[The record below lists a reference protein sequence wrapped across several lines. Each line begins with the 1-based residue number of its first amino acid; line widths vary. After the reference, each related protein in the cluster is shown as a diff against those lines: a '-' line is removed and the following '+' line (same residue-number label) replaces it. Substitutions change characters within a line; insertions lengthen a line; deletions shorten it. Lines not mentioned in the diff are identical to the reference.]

1 MFSDFRFALRSLRRN
16 PSFAAVAA
24 LSIALGIGANTAMF
38 SMADAMLLR
47 PVPVPHP
54 SAVLNLRSQLR
65 GHGPESMS
73 YADYVDYR
81 AKRAPFRAD
90 GFPAGHIRIRGR
102 PAGAAGDEGRVAGE
116 RQLLRRARS
125 RSATRR
131 AFRREEDAVPGRDA
145 VTVISHD
152 LWQRDFGSAP
162 ISSAK
167 RFWWMAPSSPSS
179 GGSGKLHRHRP
190 VFSSRLLYSADDGA
204 APVDQ
209 RSEPAGQPRRPELQ

>member
-81 AKRAPFRAD
+81 AKARAFSGLMAFRLGTFGFAAD
-90 GFPAGHIRIRGR
+90 RQALPEMRAGLLVSGNFFDVLEVV
-102 PAGAAGDEGRVAGE
+102 P
-116 RQLLRRARS
+116 QLG
-125 RSATRR
+125 R

-145 VTVISHD
+145 VYFVFDRAGIGVD
-152 LWQRDFGSAP
+152 IDA
-162 ISSAK
+162 
-167 RFWWMAPSSPSS
+167 
-179 GGSGKLHRHRP
+179 GG
-190 VFSSRLLYSADDGA
+190 GA
-204 APVDQ
+204 Q
-209 RSEPAGQPRRPELQ
+209 NRITS

>member
-81 AKRAPFRAD
+81 AKARAFSGLMAFRLGTFGFAAD
-90 GFPAGHIRIRGR
+90 
-102 PAGAAGDEGRVAGE
+102 
-116 RQLLRRARS
+116 RQALRR
-125 RSATRR
+125 
-131 AFRREEDAVPGRDA
+131 
-145 VTVISHD
+145 
-152 LWQRDFGSAP
+152 
-162 ISSAK
+162 
-167 RFWWMAPSSPSS
+167 
-179 GGSGKLHRHRP
+179 
-190 VFSSRLLYSADDGA
+190 
-204 APVDQ
+204 
-209 RSEPAGQPRRPELQ
+209 